1 MLLLCF
7 YTTEKVINY
16 IPSPCFTPMGPLY
29 MGSRAKKGHA
39 TGTPLLRDEGER
51 GGGQGIRIIVP
62 AVHPVAPPILME
74 VYLFVCPP

>member
-1 MLLLCF
+1 
-7 YTTEKVINY
+7 
-16 IPSPCFTPMGPLY
+16 